1 MRICLVQHKSQVF
14 CGWRRK
20 MQVQLW
26 TRQNSTELLLCWPGD
41 LSDGVKALEILLGLA
56 GFAWR
61 AIISSMVTSFL
72 LFAILLEVI
81 ATTIE
86 ALDIRRDRSFLSST
100 QRC

>member
-1 MRICLVQHKSQVF
+1 VYNTNHKSLVGGVER
-14 CGWRRK
+14 CRSSSRRGK
-20 MQVQLW
+20 MA
-26 TRQNSTELLLCWPGD
+26 RCCCSAD
-41 LSDGVKALEILLGLA
+41 LVSSDGVKVLKILLGLA

-86 ALDIRRDRSFLSST
+86 ALDIGRNRSFLSSA
-100 QRC
+100 QRS